1 MSARPATK
9 TATAMVD
16 ITCPSWCTTNDVQEH
31 ADELWQA
38 GGCVIHNHAGYV
50 VEDEQG
56 HTPAPL
62 TNAIVAKPVHV
73 TGGIETTPDGHPQ
86 ATPMVTLHGVEMTPQ
101 QALAV
106 AAGLAMVV
114 ADLTQPVAG
123 SIPVYEAAHD
133 PLYSLADQLDAI
145 GRTFINQIEVHRADD

>member
-1 MSARPATK
+1 MSKMPST
-9 TATAMVD
+9 TATATID
-16 ITCPSWCTTNDVQEH
+16 ITCPSWCTTDDVQEH

-50 VEDEQG
+50 VADEQG

-62 TNAIVAKPVHV
+62 TNAVVAKPVHV
-73 TGGIETTPDGHPQ
+73 TGGIETTPDGLPQ
-86 ATPMVTLHGVEMTPQ
+86 ATPMVNLDGVEMTPQ

-114 ADLTQPVAG
+114 ADLTQPVTG
-123 SIPVYEAAHD
+123 SLPVYEEAH
-133 PLYSLADQLDAI
+133 PQLYALAEMLDAL
-145 GRTFINQIEVHRADD
+145 GRSFIQTEVPA